1 MMVGPIA
8 FKYPKACLIS
18 NICCLLRCFINQY
31 LILQTQAQVHTKY
44 TDEETQKQKEI
55 QFLFNFCQGV
65 SLHLYIL
72 SLVSCASIKMLVLMI
87 NMKPL
92 HKNSFFWFVCWTIN
106 NSLVYIYKLEVGKVL
121 CLTVQ
126 SSHYHLS
133 FFLPTF
139 KIHFSSIEINLDFT
153 TGHNDTSVTLV
164 GKLRLIITK

>member
-1 MMVGPIA
+1 M
-8 FKYPKACLIS
+8 
-18 NICCLLRCFINQY
+18 
-31 LILQTQAQVHTKY
+31 
-44 TDEETQKQKEI
+44 ETEGNSV
-55 QFLFNFCQGV
+55 FNFCQGV

-87 NMKPL
+87 NIKPL
-92 HKNSFFWFVCWTIN
+92 HRKSFLWFVFWTIK
-106 NSLVYIYKLEVGKVL
+106 NSLVYIYKLKVGKVL

-153 TGHNDTSVTLV
+153 VGHNDTSVTLV
-164 GKLRLIITK
+164 GKLCLIITK